1 MASIAWKNL
10 SREKIRL
17 AISISG
23 VAFAVL
29 LILII
34 RGLYSGVTEQATK
47 FMRSIQAD
55 VWIAEAGTPG
65 DLFHS
70 VSVMPEGL
78 KNRIERVDGVRRVV
92 PLIGKAVVVPLDG
105 EDAWVYVFGIDGRT
119 SPAAPPGLWAG
130 KRIPSRGEIVVDRV
144 FADRWGVD
152 LGDVLRVGTLRL
164 EVAGIATGGN
174 AVISQF
180 AWTDRADA
188 VHLLGVP
195 DIANFF
201 LVDGAVPPETL
212 AARIE
217 RAVPQTQA
225 FTKDEFAEENVA
237 SLREDFLPIIW
248 ILVVVGFVIGVAVI
262 GLTIYTATIEKSKE
276 YGILKAVGFSNGRLY
291 GIVYLQALAA
301 GALGFA
307 VGTALSFALEAAL
320 ERWIPIFVTSLHA
333 SDLVLVAVATLGM
346 ALFSSFVPIR
356 RVAQLDPAVVFR
368 V

>member
-1 MASIAWKNL
+1 VASIAWKNL
-10 SREKIRL
+10 SREKARL
-17 AISISG
+17 AISVGG

-47 FMRSIQAD
+47 FVRSVQAD
-55 VWIAEAGTPG
+55 VWVAEAGTPG

-70 VSVMPEGL
+70 VSVMPESL
-78 KNRIERVDGVRRVV
+78 ENRIARIDGVRRVV
-92 PLIGKAVVVPLDG
+92 PLIGKAVVFPVDG
-105 EDAWVYVFGIDGRT
+105 KDAWVYLFGIDGRR

-144 FADRWGVD
+144 FADKFGLG
-152 LGDVLRVGTLRL
+152 LGDVLRVAKVRL
-164 EVAGIATGGN
+164 EVVGIATGGN

-180 AWTDRADA
+180 AWTTRTDA
-188 VHLLGVP
+188 AQLFGVP
-195 DIANFF
+195 QIANFF
-201 LVDGAVPPETL
+201 LVEGGASPDVL
-212 AARIE
+212 ADRIE
-217 RAVPQTQA
+217 RAIPSTQA
-225 FTKDEFAEENVA
+225 FTKDEFADKNVE

-291 GIVYLQALAA
+291 GVVYFQSLAA
-301 GALGFA
+301 AALGFA
-307 VGTALSFALEAAL
+307 VGTVLSFALEAML

-333 SDLVLVAVATLGM
+333 SDLVLVAVATLFM
-346 ALFSSFVPIR
+346 AVFSSFVPIR
-356 RVAQLDPAVVFR
+356 SVAQLDPASVFR